1 MTGSWRES
9 VPNTLVKVIETRNNC
24 RVMTNGKYVVVL
36 QKIISSENFRSH
48 CFGIT
53 NHVEF

>member
-9 VPNTLVKVIETRNNC
+9 VPNTLVKVTETRNNC
-24 RVMTNGKYVVVL
+24 CVMTNGKYVVVL

-53 NHVEF
+53 SHI